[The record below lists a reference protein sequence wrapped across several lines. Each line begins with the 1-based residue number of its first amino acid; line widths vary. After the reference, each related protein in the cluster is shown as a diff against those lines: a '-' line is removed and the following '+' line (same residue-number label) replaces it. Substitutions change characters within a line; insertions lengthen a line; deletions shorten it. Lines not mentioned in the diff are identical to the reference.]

1 MNTGYIRITFILI
14 LLYLIMSF
22 FEKSHTFAGSGGN
35 DTTNSV
41 SIDITNVK
49 IENKAFKVGE
59 KLTFSIDYGPIQ
71 AGIATISV
79 VDKINFKEREC
90 YRIVSEAFSSKP
102 FSIIFKVEDKVESII
117 DAQGIFS
124 WKIDKHIHE
133 GQYHSDKY
141 YILDY
146 FNNIAYSVDDTVK
159 LSLIVQDALSS
170 LFYLRTQKLEV
181 GKSVIMQHFDNGKFY
196 ELEVK
201 ILKKENEV
209 LKNDLAHLQES
220 LNLKQRETAASLRLN
235 EKINHLQEQI
245 KERDNLIVELK
256 AHQQNQTITSKEP
269 ISSLVKDLQN
279 KINKLKITIE
289 EKNKIIEQ
297 LKSS

>member
-1 MNTGYIRITFILI
+1 
-14 LLYLIMSF
+14 MSF

-201 ILKKENEV
+201 ILKKEKIKVKAGIFDTILVEPLMTSMGV
-209 LKNDLAHLQES
+209 FRHGGGIKVWVTNDDKRMPVKMS
-220 LNLKQRETAASLRLN
+220 T
-235 EKINHLQEQI
+235 KIYLGPIGLGSINA
-245 KERDNLIVELK
+245 NLIEYK
-256 AHQQNQTITSKEP
+256 RI
-269 ISSLVKDLQN
+269 D
-279 KINKLKITIE
+279 
-289 EKNKIIEQ
+289 
-297 LKSS
+297 